1 LGDDQ
6 VDFKGIFG
14 KLMQYGYR
22 GWAVL
27 ESECAFKDKYVCAVE
42 GAAIIKSFIPVVATG
57 SFDDFA
63 KAPVDQ
69 EGIDKLLGL

>member
-1 LGDDQ
+1 
-6 VDFKGIFG
+6 
-14 KLMQYGYR
+14 
-22 GWAVL
+22 
-27 ESECAFKDKYVCAVE
+27 VE